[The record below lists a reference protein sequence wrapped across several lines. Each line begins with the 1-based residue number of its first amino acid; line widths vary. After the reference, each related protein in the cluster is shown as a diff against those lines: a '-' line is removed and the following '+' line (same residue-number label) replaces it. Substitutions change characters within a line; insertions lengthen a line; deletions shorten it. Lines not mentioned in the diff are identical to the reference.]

1 MLFVRCL
8 ILISSCQPTKKYP
21 ALCSHSLSFPKRNVI
36 YYSAQIFSVVLVTE
50 NLSLSSLASLFI
62 IISVLTKSEKESIMV
77 SYQAIAQSRRDEFGS
92 KKGK

>member
-8 ILISSCQPTKKYP
+8 IPISSCKPTKKYP
-21 ALCSHSLSFPKRNVI
+21 ALCSHSLSFPKRNMI
-36 YYSAQIFSVVLVTE
+36 YYSAQIFIVLVTE

-92 KKGK
+92 KRGK